1 MRRGSFPSAVQAAL
15 VPACLPH
22 VAGPHRRGPWCRS
35 TASHSPLGPQRWIGL
50 QKRPE
55 MGSPPGAARSR
66 PIKHRARD
74 ALALADLRHYWI
86 SACLDVARRRGPWV
100 LRDQMRPARPRYFSR
115 AAETADGRGPARGRP
130 KNTGDDVRLS
140 VMRGLDPRI
149 HDEVQ
154 RVSTVLLCLRTSL
167 MDCRV
172 KPGNDAG
179 IRLARQPCGPFLR
192 HPGIHPFHICAL

>member
-35 TASHSPLGPQRWIGL
+35 KVHHDPLGPQRWIGL

-74 ALALADLRHYWI
+74 ALALADLRLSGLQHASMSRGVEVRGSEHY
-86 SACLDVARRRGPWV
+86 G
-100 LRDQMRPARPRYFSR
+100 LRTLRKLVCAPDQMRPARPRYLR
-115 AAETADGRGPARGRP
+115 RRGG
-130 KNTGDDVRLS
+130 NG
-140 VMRGLDPRI
+140 
-149 HDEVQ
+149 
-154 RVSTVLLCLRTSL
+154 LRTAAYPAPIKEYGRRSVGCL
-167 MDCRV
+167 KFESEMRTGEHLARFTLPLQERV
-172 KPGNDAG
+172 KEEYVGMRASLWTLTTS
-179 IRLARQPCGPFLR
+179 RTRARWRRG
-192 HPGIHPFHICAL
+192 

>member
-35 TASHSPLGPQRWIGL
+35 KVHHDPLGPQRWIGL

-74 ALALADLRHYWI
+74 ALALADLRL
-86 SACLDVARRRGPWV
+86 SDFSMPRCCEASRSVGPSTMV
-100 LRDQMRPARPRYFSR
+100 CADLRKLVCAPDQMRPARPRYLRRRGGNGLRTAAYPAPTKEYGRRSVGWLKSESEWSR
-115 AAETADGRGPARGRP
+115 RASYRLGPAHGA
-130 KNTGDDVRLS
+130 TA
-140 VMRGLDPRI
+140 
-149 HDEVQ
+149 Q
-154 RVSTVLLCLRTSL
+154 RVTLPQSR
-167 MDCRV
+167 RE
-172 KPGNDAG
+172 G
-179 IRLARQPCGPFLR
+179 
-192 HPGIHPFHICAL
+192 